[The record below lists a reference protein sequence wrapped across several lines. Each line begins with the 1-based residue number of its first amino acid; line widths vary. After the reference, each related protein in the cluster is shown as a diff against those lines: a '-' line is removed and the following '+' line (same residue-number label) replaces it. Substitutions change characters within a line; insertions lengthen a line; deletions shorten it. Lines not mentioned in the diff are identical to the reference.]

1 MKIISILSNLTKN
14 RYSNLLEKQNFHIYM
29 YAVPLTLS
37 SSASTLLGIGGPQD
51 TIFKYLVSANIIVTI
66 TSIILNI
73 LRKYKI
79 SQHLAAI
86 IITVSLETSAE
97 MIYSSYQADSYYHSL
112 ILANISIL
120 MLGIVISIV
129 SYIRHLSTF
138 LSLTSLATYIFCT
151 INLGCPI
158 LYNFLPV
165 MVSMFLIT
173 AIIGHQLI
181 RNFNKLHKEN
191 IFLKEKES
199 NLMEMLHL
207 DSDQIK
213 AYMRLAS
220 HKELHAEE
228 TDTLLHTIG
237 QDAKDNIYRSVSAQ
251 MIKDRTDARRL
262 EECLPELTPSELE
275 ICKHILRGKKHS
287 EICALTHRSSSTV
300 TSTRAHIRAKLK
312 LKKEENLT
320 EALRSRTGIYS

>member
-1 MKIISILSNLTKN
+1 MKRLSILTDLMRN
-14 RYSNLLEKQNFHIYM
+14 RYSNLLEKQIFHIYL
-29 YAVPLTLS
+29 YAIPLTLS
-37 SSASTLLGIGGPQD
+37 ASASTLLGIGGPQD
-51 TIFKYLVSANIIVTI
+51 TVFKYLVSVNIIVTI
-66 TSIILNI
+66 ASVILNI

-97 MIYSSYQADSYYHSL
+97 MIYSSFQSGSYYHSL

-120 MLGIVISIV
+120 ILSIVISIV
-129 SYIRHLSTF
+129 SYIKHISTF
-138 LSLTSLATYIFCT
+138 LSLTSLATYIFCA

-165 MVSMFLIT
+165 IASLFIIT
-173 AIIGHQLI
+173 AVVGHQLI
-181 RNFNKLHKEN
+181 RNLNRLHSEN
-191 IFLKEKES
+191 ILLKDMEA

-207 DSDQIK
+207 DSNQIK

-220 HKELHAEE
+220 HKELHTEE
-228 TDTLLHTIG
+228 TDNLLHTIG
-237 QDAKDNIYRSVSAQ
+237 QDAKDNIYRNVSAQ
-251 MIKDRTDARRL
+251 MIKARTDTRRL

-287 EICALTHRSSSTV
+287 EICAITHRSSSTV

-312 LKKEENLT
+312 LKKEDNLT
-320 EALRSRTGIYS
+320 EALRSRTGIYN